1 MSDLFARR
9 QFERGRQFE
18 LQDKLDEAIR
28 AYELACS
35 MKPAFADP
43 FFALG
48 RIEANRNR
56 FEVALDLLDE
66 AVARTEDPQ
75 VREWRAYVCGR
86 LRRYDEALA
95 DYRMVVEAGE
105 QQARVNLGRMLLALR
120 RYDEAEEALQG
131 SDDPSAAVLVN
142 ALPRYREFSAEERVD
157 DLRAVR
163 YLFATNIVLGTL
175 GDGGLTPSPRK
186 YLLISPQHLAVTVGR
201 LVELS
206 QARGWRFDGVVGSGP
221 HHGPVARL
229 CAHALGLEVLSAAP
243 GPGCRLLLCSAV
255 IRSVE
260 ETRAL
265 EAPFRDRGVKLLHFA
280 QTYVPEGD
288 PDHGEPAIVGWVGR
302 AAVPWH
308 RVDPM
313 SRLEPDDDVTDG
325 PWPGFRVGP
334 PSVDP
339 NVERVSAGLIAAFD
353 ARGRDSAA
361 RAILDYYLVRHPQVR
376 AFSWESG
383 GGKR

>member
-9 QFERGRQFE
+9 QFERGRQYE

-28 AYELACS
+28 AYEVACS
-35 MKPAFADP
+35 MKPDFPEP

-56 FEVALDLLDE
+56 FEVAVDLIDE

-75 VREWRAYVCGR
+75 VREWRAYVYGR

-95 DYRMVVEAGE
+95 DYRAVVEAGE

-131 SDDPSAAVLVN
+131 ADDPAAVVLLN
-142 ALPRYREFSAEERVD
+142 ALPRYREFGAEERVD

-163 YLFATNIVLGTL
+163 YLFASNLVLGTQ
-175 GDGGLTPSPRK
+175 GDGGLTPNPRK
-186 YLLISPQHLAVTVGR
+186 YMLLSPQHIAVMVGR
-201 LVELS
+201 LVELCR
-206 QARGWRFDGVVGSGP
+206 ARGWQFDGVVGAGP

-229 CAHALGLEVLSAAP
+229 VAHALDVECLAAAP

-255 IRSVE
+255 LRSVE

-265 EAPFRDRGVKLLHFA
+265 EAPFRDRGVRLLHFA
-280 QTYVPEGD
+280 LAYVPEGD
-288 PDHGEPAIVGWVGR
+288 PDHGEPAILGWVGR
-302 AAVPWH
+302 SAVPWH

-313 SRLEPDDDVTDG
+313 SRLEPDESVTDG
-325 PWPGFRVGP
+325 LWPGFRVGP
-334 PSVDP
+334 AAVDP
-339 NVERVSAGLIAAFD
+339 NIERVSEGLIAAFEARARD
-353 ARGRDSAA
+353 AGA
-361 RAILDYYLVRHPQVR
+361 RAILDYYQTRHPQVR
-376 AFSWESG
+376 AFGWET